1 MAQASSSVLTE
12 NLTVAG
18 TCTSRPFTTVYRF
31 DAPGRAW
38 VQEVVRLAER
48 TVGSRGSSPG
58 VAQLA
63 PPPNPEVFQPEAGA
77 PIEVSLTFSQGL
89 GNGSFGPPPD
99 FGAASLALYEWV
111 GPDDY
116 PYPDPP
122 AALVQL
128 KPLNLTPDQSV
139 ALVSSDPE
147 DPAAER
153 TVTFFWPPIPPPTE
167 SLSVEM
173 RAQTP
178 GVLRVLLDGTEVS
191 RGYWWDYGQDFTWS
205 SANLHL
211 PILNRLAVRGDRIDL
226 NVIPERMTGAWAV
239 ALYNDT
245 AADR

>member
-1 MAQASSSVLTE
+1 MAQASSSDLTE
-12 NLTVAG
+12 KLTVAG
-18 TCTSRPFTTVYRF
+18 TCAGRPFTTVYRF

-58 VAQLA
+58 VAHLG

-89 GNGSFGPPPD
+89 GNGSIGPPPD
-99 FGAASLALYEWV
+99 SGAASLALYEWV
-111 GPDDY
+111 GPDEY

-122 AALVQL
+122 AALVPL
-128 KPLNLTPDQSV
+128 KPLNLTSDQSV
-139 ALVSSDPE
+139 AMVRSDPK

-153 TVTFFWPPIPPPTE
+153 PVTFFWPVLPPTE

-178 GVLRVLLDGTEVS
+178 GVLRVLLDGAEVS
-191 RGYWWDYGQDFTWS
+191 QGYWWDYRQDVTWS
-205 SANLHL
+205 SANLHR

-226 NVIPERMTGAWAV
+226 TVIPERMTGAWAV
-239 ALYNDT
+239 ALYDDT